1 MDSLHGDE
9 SQLGLLD
16 ILAMVSFCIQLMNM
30 EKNAKQLSNDD
41 IMEELQRQDG
51 QYLETIIG
59 NQNKI
64 MSMLDKIQTNDGLL
78 K

>member
-16 ILAMVSFCIQLMNM
+16 ILAMVSFCIQLMSM

-64 MSMLDKIQTNDGLL
+64 MSMLEKLQTN
-78 K
+78 

>member
-64 MSMLDKIQTNDGLL
+64 MSMLEKIQTNDGLL

>member
-64 MSMLDKIQTNDGLL
+64 MSMLEKLQTN
-78 K
+78 

>member
-30 EKNAKQLSNDD
+30 VKNAKQLSNDD

-64 MSMLDKIQTNDGLL
+64 MSMLEKLQTN
-78 K
+78 

>member
-30 EKNAKQLSNDD
+30 EKTPNSLAMM
-41 IMEELQRQDG
+41 I
-51 QYLETIIG
+51 
-59 NQNKI
+59 
-64 MSMLDKIQTNDGLL
+64 
-78 K
+78 

>member
-1 MDSLHGDE
+1 
-9 SQLGLLD
+9 
-16 ILAMVSFCIQLMNM
+16 MNM

-51 QYLETIIG
+51 QYLGTIIG

-64 MSMLDKIQTNDGLL
+64 MSMLEKLQTN
-78 K
+78 

>member
-1 MDSLHGDE
+1 MDSLHGGE

-64 MSMLDKIQTNDGLL
+64 MSMLEKLQTN
-78 K
+78 

>member
-41 IMEELQRQDG
+41 VMEELQRQDG

-64 MSMLDKIQTNDGLL
+64 MSMLEKLQTN
-78 K
+78 

>member
-1 MDSLHGDE
+1 MDSLHGE
-9 SQLGLLD
+9 EGQLGFLD
-16 ILAMVSFCIQLMNM
+16 ILAMVGFCIQIMNM

-41 IMEELQRQDG
+41 IMEELQRQDRK
-51 QYLETIIG
+51 YLETIID

-64 MSMLDKIQTNDGLL
+64 MSMLEKLQT

>member
-1 MDSLHGDE
+1 LYSIDE
-9 SQLGLLD
+9 YG
-16 ILAMVSFCIQLMNM
+16 
-30 EKNAKQLSNDD
+30 KNAKQLSNDD
-41 IMEELQRQDG
+41 IMAELQRQDG

>member
-41 IMEELQRQDG
+41 IMAELQRQDG
-51 QYLETIIG
+51 QYLETIVG

-64 MSMLDKIQTNDGLL
+64 MSMLEKIQTNDGLL

>member
-1 MDSLHGDE
+1 MNSLHGDE

-64 MSMLDKIQTNDGLL
+64 MSMLEKLQTN
-78 K
+78 